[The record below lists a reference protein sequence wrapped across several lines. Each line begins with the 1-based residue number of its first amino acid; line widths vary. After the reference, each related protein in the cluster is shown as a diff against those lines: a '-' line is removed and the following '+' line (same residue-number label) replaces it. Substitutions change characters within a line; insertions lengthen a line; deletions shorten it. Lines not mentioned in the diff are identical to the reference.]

1 MHQARKD
8 RLSVSLGRCLG
19 LNNDFKPGAWAALF
33 EQLITLHIRTT
44 SNCIERL
51 GMGFGCEAGVV
62 LFQSLLFSSD
72 YSSRILI
79 VSMYSS
85 Y

>member
-8 RLSVSLGRCLG
+8 RLSVSLGRCLE
-19 LNNDFKPGAWAALF
+19 LNNDFKPGAWAAFF

-62 LFQSLLFSSD
+62 LCCFSLPITPL
-72 YSSRILI
+72 YLCTRLI
-79 VSMYSS
+79 GYI
-85 Y
+85 